1 MKTTTTTTMTTK
13 NIMQWRH
20 DPMTMTD
27 LKTAAKRRGYMVKKT
42 EGEIEIYPKG
52 KRGDASYFTNDTD
65 DAFDTLKADF
75 ASRQAKRIKEV
86 TDKFDTNPTLKAEE
100 CLIQYAVASGR
111 SDWTIHLF
119 NDWYRAGSTT
129 VDSDTY
135 TLLHC
140 LRNRN
145 GYEILRQIANSK

>member
-1 MKTTTTTTMTTK
+1 MTTET
-13 NIMQWRH
+13 
-20 DPMTMTD
+20 MTMTD
-27 LKTAAKRRGYMVKKT
+27 LKTFAKRLAYIVKKLD
-42 EGEIEIYPKG
+42 GEIEIYPKG
-52 KRGDASYFTNDTD
+52 KRGDASYFTTDTD
-65 DAFDTLKADF
+65 DAFQTMKADF
-75 ASRQAKRIKEV
+75 ASRQAERIKAV
-86 TDKFDTNPTLKAEE
+86 TDKFDINPTLKAEE

-129 VDSDTY
+129 VDRDTY

-145 GYEILRQIANSK
+145 GYEILRQIANH

>member
-1 MKTTTTTTMTTK
+1 MTLK
-13 NIMQWRH
+13 
-20 DPMTMTD
+20 D
-27 LKTAAKRRGYMVKKT
+27 LKTAAKRRGYMVRKT

-65 DAFDTLKADF
+65 DAFETLKADF
-75 ASRQAKRIKEV
+75 ASRQAGRIKEV
-86 TDKFDTNPTLKAEE
+86 TDKFDINPTLKAEE

-111 SDWTIHLF
+111 SDWTNRLF
-119 NDWYRAGSTT
+119 DDWYRAGSTT
-129 VDSDTY
+129 VDRDTY

>member
-20 DPMTMTD
+20 DPMTLKD

-42 EGEIEIYPKG
+42 ENEIEIYPKG
-52 KRGDASYFTNDTD
+52 GRDYGHFSSDTD
-65 DAFDTLKADF
+65 NAFEALKADF
-75 ASRQAKRIKEV
+75 ASRQAERIKEV
-86 TDKFDTNPTLKAEE
+86 TRKFDINPTLKAEE
-100 CLIQYAVASGR
+100 SLIQYAVASGR
-111 SDWTIHLF
+111 SDWTMHLF
-119 NDWYRAGSTT
+119 DDWYRAGSTT
-129 VDSDTY
+129 VDRDTY

-145 GYEILRQIANSK
+145 GYEILRQIAESK